1 MANPLVNLLSLGAQ
15 ALKAWGPSLVKNTAS
30 CGKSVVKF
38 AAKNPKFSFIGGGV
52 AVGQAT
58 GNGALRTWSNWLMG
72 GDEKETQAEKINRT
86 LNGDK
91 AHGGNVVG
99 DTLDS
104 VAGEGTSKAVVDSL
118 KSAKD
123 SVASATHSAKEAAVD
138 GAGAAKDFLAGLM
151 PSRPSLNQYAD
162 QQMQQY
168 YDPNLQYA
176 GQNPYQQGRQV
187 TLSDFSPFT
196 GFRNM
201 LNHVTGGNTNLMSVA
216 AMIPAAM
223 LMFGN
228 FGWMGKIASLMLG
241 SMAVKNLNHPAQTY
255 VPTPQIQVQ
264 PQQSQQAQQLFE
276 RNFQMAMEDG
286 RSNPGNDDNQV
297 IMRGRG

>member
-1 MANPLVNLLSLGAQ
+1 MANLFSLGFQ
-15 ALKAWGPSLVKNTAS
+15 ALMTWGPSLVKNTAS
-30 CGKSVVKF
+30 CGKSLVKF
-38 AAKNPKFSFIGGGV
+38 AAKNPKFTFAGGGIV
-52 AVGQAT
+52 VGQAT
-58 GNGALRTWSNWLMG
+58 GNGAVRTWTNWLMG

-123 SVASATHSAKEAAVD
+123 AVASATHSAKDAVVD
-138 GAGAAKDFLAGLM
+138 GAGAAKDFVAGLM
-151 PSRPSLNQYAD
+151 PSRPSLDQYAD

-168 YDPNLQYA
+168 YDPNALQYA
-176 GQNPYQQGRQV
+176 SQNPYQQGRQV
-187 TLSDFSPFT
+187 TFSDFSPFT
-196 GFRNM
+196 GFRNL
-201 LNHVTGGNTNLMSVA
+201 LNHVTGGNTNMMSVA

-255 VPTPQIQVQ
+255 APNPQIQVQ
-264 PQQSQQAQQLFE
+264 PQQAQQLFE
-276 RNFQMAMEDG
+276 RNLQMAMEDG